1 MHDQQKRQRGRTD
14 AKAPKMSSVATYLQA
29 REDEAQLTLPKGG
42 KREVSL
48 VVGDVKHWSEL
59 WEMYRL
65 WAHSRGEPEEH
76 IAGYKTFVAVRKAH
90 FKLLHCDASTDLQ
103 RCIVCTKLAHLLR
116 PRQRGEDEPVTP
128 SVEQC
133 RQWVE
138 MQHRNLA
145 RGEWLSFKRLERLA
159 TGASSPFLFIA
170 IDGSPGLSVP
180 SWSRATSDT
189 ATLPYSLI
197 GAKIYGPAGVANR
210 IYVKLTPLW
219 PSSAKS
225 GDFWMSVLLAEI
237 DAYLN
242 QCSHHRPRVLILHLD
257 NTVRCL

>member
-1 MHDQQKRQRGRTD
+1 
-14 AKAPKMSSVATYLQA
+14 MSSVATYLQA

-59 WEMYRL
+59 WEMYRQ

-145 RGEWLSFKRLERLA
+145 RGEW
-159 TGASSPFLFIA
+159 SPSK
-170 IDGSPGLSVP
+170 G
-180 SWSRATSDT
+180 
-189 ATLPYSLI
+189 
-197 GAKIYGPAGVANR
+197 
-210 IYVKLTPLW
+210 
-219 PSSAKS
+219 SSAS
-225 GDFWMSVLLAEI
+225 PPVPPRHSSSLPSMAVPVFLCRLGA
-237 DAYLN
+237 A
-242 QCSHHRPRVLILHLD
+242 PRV
-257 NTVRCL
+257 TPPRCRTPS